1 MNRYL
6 LSIGIIFSLS
16 TMPAFSQEG
25 ADRVVEEI
33 VVTGLRK
40 ESNLQDTAITIT
52 AITAADLE
60 TKQLENFEDL
70 QFAVPTLTFAKGA
83 YSGSGI
89 SLRGIGNFA
98 VGNSSSEAIGYFW
111 NGQTASQSGLYEAE
125 FFDVERIEVLRGPQ
139 GTLFGSGTTGGAV
152 QLITK
157 RPDAVFGGNFKVD
170 AADFDS
176 KRVSGAVNVPLS
188 DNLRSRFAFASLK
201 RGGFVTN
208 NYNGETIDDRN
219 TMAGRASFEWDY
231 SDDTTVSL
239 VYEQTTADDNRIRA
253 ARQFCK
259 QDSFFG
265 CSPLET
271 GLDSVHSTGSYFH
284 WINYFM
290 FTYTDLANSYNR
302 DNPSKDVRT
311 VDLDFTPKH
320 DTKLESTLLA
330 IDHQLTDDVNM
341 ALTYSYHT
349 RDYTDWA
356 DYDHSVSVLPYA
368 LGPITTNVG
377 FDPTTGNPGVG
388 LRTYDSEQ
396 NIDYSANESEWSQTE
411 VTFSS
416 DYDGKFN
423 FTAGYFYIETGSE
436 TDYHIKSPSLMYYG
450 NTNNGPHCQVF
461 PTVCN
466 VGGLPYWGTFF
477 AGLPGGIAA
486 ATGLAG
492 AGAIAPSAV
501 LATGLGLASGGI
513 IIPGVAGANA
523 AAVAAA
529 AGRTGGLPL
538 WQQTYRNDSNLNRD
552 SNAVYGEIYYDI
564 SDDTRLTLGGRY
576 SEYRITDHGWTG
588 LADLTGKGAG
598 YMGATQP
605 RADIRTYE
613 GDKTTYKVGL
623 DHNLND
629 NQLLYATFS
638 TGFKPGGSNPTA
650 ADGGGASVYDPEEV
664 EVFEVGMKN
673 TLMDGRL
680 QLNLSAYHNEVTGL
694 QLSKIVRR
702 SSINENADA
711 TIKGVEAE
719 FTFFI
724 TNTLMIDG
732 FYAYTDATIDSF
744 MTVDPLNPTGASQ
757 ILPYAAGQTGFL
769 SDFAPL
775 AATCDPNVL
784 LGLAA
789 PSASCALGLTA
800 SNAQLGALVKY
811 ANTDT
816 GMVFSS
822 FGSLCTQPYYGLDST
837 TLPCPVTDG
846 VLQDLSG
853 NTLPGSAE
861 DNYRLGLTKFF
872 DTTEGSYAFR
882 VDYSFRGDT
891 FSDTYNRTRDYIEE
905 YDVVDLSLTYT
916 PNNADWYVGAYVRNL
931 SDSDHIY
938 AKYNTDPTIG
948 GFANGVALD
957 PKIMGINFGMNF

>member
-1 MNRYL
+1 MNRFL
-6 LSIGIIFSLS
+6 LSIGIIFSFS
-16 TMPAFSQEG
+16 IVPAFAQDG

-52 AITAADLE
+52 AITASDLE

-98 VGNSSSEAIGYFW
+98 VGNSSSNAIGYFW

-139 GTLFGSGTTGGAV
+139 GTLFGSGTTGGAI

-157 RPDAVFGGNFKVD
+157 RPDAVFGGNVKVD
-170 AADFDS
+170 MADYDS
-176 KRVSGAVNVPLS
+176 RRLSGAINVPLS

-201 RGGFVTN
+201 RDGFVTN
-208 NYNGETIDDRN
+208 NYNGETLDDRN

-239 VYEQTTADDNRIRA
+239 IYENTTADDNRLRA

-259 QDSFFG
+259 QDDFFG
-265 CSPLET
+265 CSPFET

-302 DNPSKDVRT
+302 DNPSSDVRT

-320 DTKLESTLLA
+320 ETMLESTLLE

-341 ALTYSYHT
+341 VLSYSYHT
-349 RDYTDWA
+349 RDYEDWA
-356 DYDHSVSVLPYA
+356 DYDHSVSVVPYA
-368 LGPITTNVG
+368 LGPIKTNVG
-377 FDPTTGNPGVG
+377 VDPTTGNPGVG
-388 LRTYDSEQ
+388 MRTYVSEQ

-411 VTFSS
+411 IRFSS

-423 FTAGYFYIETGSE
+423 FTAGYYYNETGSE

-450 NTNNGPHCQVF
+450 NTSNGPHCVVF
-461 PTVCN
+461 ATTCN
-466 VGGLPYWGTFF
+466 LGGLPYWGTFF
-477 AGLPGGIAA
+477 AQLPVGIAT
-486 ATGLAG
+486 ATGMAQAG
-492 AGAIAPSAV
+492 LIPPSAV
-501 LATGLGLASGGI
+501 LGTGLGIASGTATQTAI
-513 IIPGVAGANA
+513 
-523 AAVAAA
+523 A
-529 AGRTGGLPL
+529 AGRSGGLPL

-552 SNAVYGEIYYDI
+552 ENAAYGEIYYDI

-576 SEYRITDHGWTG
+576 SEYRIIDNAYTA
-588 LADLTGKGAG
+588 LADLTGQGAG
-598 YMGATQP
+598 VISAVQP
-605 RADIRTYE
+605 SPVTRTFE
-613 GDKTTYKVGL
+613 GEEFTYKVGF

-629 NQLLYATFS
+629 EQLLYATFS
-638 TGFKPGGSNPTA
+638 TGFKPGGSNPTSG
-650 ADGGGASVYDPEEV
+650 DGGGIATYDPEEV

-680 QLNLSAYHNEVTGL
+680 QLNVSAYQNEITGL

-719 FTFFI
+719 FTFFV
-724 TNTLMIDG
+724 TNTLMLDG
-732 FYAYTDATIDSF
+732 FYAWTDATIDSF
-744 MTVDPLNPTGASQ
+744 LTVDPLNPGGATK
-757 ILPYAAGQTGFL
+757 ILPYAPGQTGFF

-775 AATCDPNVL
+775 AATCDPLVL
-784 LGLAA
+784 IGQAA
-789 PSASCALGLTA
+789 PSAQCLLGLTA
-800 SNAQLGALVKY
+800 SNPQLGALVKY
-811 ANTDT
+811 KNTDA
-816 GMVFSS
+816 GLIFSS
-822 FGSLCTQPYYGLDST
+822 FGSLCTQPYFGLDST

-846 VLQDLSG
+846 VEQDLSG
-853 NTLPGSAE
+853 NRLPGSAE

-872 DTTEGSYAFR
+872 DRPGGTFALR
-882 VDYSFRGDT
+882 VDYSFRGDNY
-891 FSDTYNRTRDYIEE
+891 SDTYNRTRDYIEE
-905 YDVVDLSLTYT
+905 YDVVDLSLNYT
-916 PNNADWYVGAYVRNL
+916 PNNGDWYVGAYVRNL

-957 PKIMGINFGMNF
+957 PKIMGINFGINF

>member
-16 TMPAFSQEG
+16 IMPAFAQEG
-25 ADRVVEEI
+25 AERVVEEI

-70 QFAVPTLTFAKGA
+70 QFAVPTLTFGKGA

-98 VGNSSSEAIGYFW
+98 VGNSSSNAIGYFW
-111 NGQTASQSGLYEAE
+111 NGQTGSQSGLYEAE

-157 RPDAVFGGNFKVD
+157 RPDAVFGGNVKVD
-170 AADFDS
+170 MADYDS
-176 KRVSGAVNVPLS
+176 RRLSGAINIPLS

-201 RGGFVTN
+201 RDGFVTN
-208 NYNGETIDDRN
+208 NYNGEKLDDRN

-239 VYEQTTADDNRIRA
+239 IYENTTADDNRLRA

-265 CSPLET
+265 CSPFET
-271 GLDSVHSTGSYFH
+271 GLDAPHSTGSYFH

-290 FTYTDLANSYNR
+290 FTYTDLETSYNR
-302 DNPSKDVRT
+302 NNPSSDVRT

-320 DTKLESTLLA
+320 ETMLESTLLE
-330 IDHQLTDDVNM
+330 IDHQLTDDVSMN
-341 ALTYSYHT
+341 LTYSYHT
-349 RDYTDWA
+349 RDYEDWA
-356 DYDHSVSVLPYA
+356 DYDHSVSVVPYA
-368 LGPITTNVG
+368 LGPIVTNVG
-377 FDPTTGNPGVG
+377 VDPTTGNPGVG
-388 LRTYDSEQ
+388 LRSYDSEQ

-416 DYDGKFN
+416 DFDGKFN
-423 FTAGYFYIETGSE
+423 FTAGYYYNETSSE

-450 NTNNGPHCQVF
+450 NTSNGPHCVVF
-461 PTVCN
+461 ATTCN
-466 VGGLPYWGTFF
+466 LGGIPYWGTFF
-477 AGLPGGIAA
+477 ASLPGGIAT
-486 ATGLAG
+486 ATGMAQAG
-492 AGAIAPSAV
+492 LIAPGAV
-501 LATGLGLASGGI
+501 LGTGLGIASGSATATAI
-513 IIPGVAGANA
+513 
-523 AAVAAA
+523 A
-529 AGRTGGLPL
+529 AGRSGGLPL

-552 SNAVYGEIYYDI
+552 ENAAYGEIYYDVT
-564 SDDTRLTLGGRY
+564 DDTRLTLGGRF
-576 SEYRITDHGWTG
+576 SEYRIVDNAYTA
-588 LADLTGKGAG
+588 LADLTGQGAG
-598 YMGATQP
+598 VISAVQP
-605 RADIRTYE
+605 APVTRTFE
-613 GDKTTYKVGL
+613 GEEFTYKVGI

-629 NQLLYATFS
+629 DQLFYATFS
-638 TGFKPGGSNPTA
+638 TGFKPGGSNPTSGDN
-650 ADGGGASVYDPEEV
+650 DGITDYDPEEV

-680 QLNLSAYHNEVTGL
+680 QLNVSAYQNEITGL

-719 FTFFI
+719 FTFFV
-724 TNTLMIDG
+724 TNTLLLDG
-732 FYAYTDATIDSF
+732 FYAWTDATIDSF
-744 MTVDPLNPTGASQ
+744 LTVDPLNPGGATMV
-757 ILPYAAGQTGFL
+757 LPYAPGQTGFL

-775 AATCDPNVL
+775 AATCNPLVFV
-784 LGLAA
+784 GQAA
-789 PSASCALGLTA
+789 PSAQCSLGLAA

-811 ANTDT
+811 RNTDA

-837 TLPCPVTDG
+837 TLPCPVSDG
-846 VLQDLSG
+846 VEQDLSG
-853 NTLPGSAE
+853 NRLPGSAE

-872 DTTEGSYAFR
+872 DRPGGTFALR
-882 VDYSFRGDT
+882 VDYSFRGDNY
-891 FSDTYNRTRDYIEE
+891 SDTYNRTRDYIEE
-905 YDVVDLSLTYT
+905 YDVVDLSLNYT
-916 PNNADWYVGAYVRNL
+916 PNDGDWYVGAYIRNL

-938 AKYNTDPTIG
+938 AKYNTDPTVG

>member
-1 MNRYL
+1 MNRFL
-6 LSIGIIFSLS
+6 LSIGIIFSFS
-16 TMPAFSQEG
+16 IVPAFAQDG

-52 AITAADLE
+52 AITASDLE

-83 YSGSGI
+83 YSGAGI
-89 SLRGIGNFA
+89 FLRGIGNFA
-98 VGNSSSEAIGYFW
+98 VGNSSSNAIGYFW

-139 GTLFGSGTTGGAV
+139 GTLFGSGTTGGAI

-157 RPDAVFGGNFKVD
+157 RPDAVFGGNVKVD
-170 AADFDS
+170 MADYDS
-176 KRVSGAVNVPLS
+176 RRLSGAINVPLS

-201 RGGFVTN
+201 RDGFVTN
-208 NYNGETIDDRN
+208 NYNGETLDDRN

-239 VYEQTTADDNRIRA
+239 IYENTTADDNRLRA

-265 CSPLET
+265 CSPFET

-302 DNPSKDVRT
+302 NNPSSDVRT

-320 DTKLESTLLA
+320 ETMLESTLLE

-341 ALTYSYHT
+341 VLSYSYHT
-349 RDYTDWA
+349 RDYEDWA
-356 DYDHSVSVLPYA
+356 DYDHSVSVVPYA

-377 FDPTTGNPGVG
+377 VDPTTGNPGVG
-388 LRTYDSEQ
+388 VRTYDSEQ

-411 VTFSS
+411 IRFSS

-423 FTAGYFYIETGSE
+423 FSAGYYYNETGSE

-450 NTNNGPHCQVF
+450 NTSNGPHCVVF
-461 PTVCN
+461 ATTCN
-466 VGGLPYWGTFF
+466 LGGLPYWGTFF
-477 AGLPGGIAA
+477 AALPGGVAT
-486 ATGLAG
+486 ATGMAQAG
-492 AGAIAPSAV
+492 LIPPSAV
-501 LATGLGLASGGI
+501 LGTGLGIASGSATATAI
-513 IIPGVAGANA
+513 
-523 AAVAAA
+523 A
-529 AGRTGGLPL
+529 AGRSGGMPL

-552 SNAVYGEIYYDI
+552 ENAAYGEIYYDI
-564 SDDTRLTLGGRY
+564 SDDTRITLGGRY
-576 SEYRITDHGWTG
+576 SEYRIIDNAYTA
-588 LADLTGKGAG
+588 LADLTGQGAG
-598 YMGATQP
+598 VISAVQP
-605 RADIRTYE
+605 GPVTRSFE
-613 GDKTTYKVGL
+613 GEEFTYKVGF

-629 NQLLYATFS
+629 EQLLYATFS
-638 TGFKPGGSNPTA
+638 TGFKPGGSNPTSG
-650 ADGGGASVYDPEEV
+650 DGGGIDTYDPEEV

-680 QLNLSAYHNEVTGL
+680 QLNVSAYQNEITGL

-719 FTFFI
+719 FTFFV
-724 TNTLMIDG
+724 TNTLMLDG
-732 FYAYTDATIDSF
+732 FYAWTDATIDKF
-744 MTVDPLNPTGASQ
+744 MTVDPLNPGGATQ
-757 ILPYAAGQTGFL
+757 VLPYAPGQTGFL

-775 AATCDPNVL
+775 AATCNPLVFL
-784 LGLAA
+784 GQAAPSAQCSLGLAA
-789 PSASCALGLTA
+789 SD
-800 SNAQLGALVKY
+800 AQLGALVKY
-811 ANTDT
+811 RNTDA

-822 FGSLCTQPYYGLDST
+822 FGSLCTQPYFGLDST

-853 NTLPGSAE
+853 NRLPSSAE

-872 DTTEGSYAFR
+872 DRPGGTFALR
-882 VDYSFRGDT
+882 VDYSFRGDNY
-891 FSDTYNRTRDYIEE
+891 SDTYNRKRDYIEE
-905 YDVVDLSLTYT
+905 YDVVDLSLNYT
-916 PNNADWYVGAYVRNL
+916 PNDGDWYVGAYVRNL

-938 AKYNTDPTIG
+938 AKYNSDPTIG
-948 GFANGVALD
+948 GFANGVTLD
-957 PKIMGINFGMNF
+957 PKIMGINFGINF

>member
-1 MNRYL
+1 MNRFL
-6 LSIGIIFSLS
+6 LSIGIIFSFS
-16 TMPAFSQEG
+16 IVPAFAQDG

-52 AITAADLE
+52 AITASDLE

-98 VGNSSSEAIGYFW
+98 VGNSSSNAIGYFW

-139 GTLFGSGTTGGAV
+139 GTLFGSGTTGGAI
-152 QLITK
+152 QLVTK
-157 RPDAVFGGNFKVD
+157 RPDAVFGGNVKVD
-170 AADFDS
+170 MADYDS
-176 KRVSGAVNVPLS
+176 RRLSGAINVPLS

-201 RGGFVTN
+201 RDGFVTN
-208 NYNGETIDDRN
+208 NYNGETLDDRN

-239 VYEQTTADDNRIRA
+239 IYENTTADDNRLRA

-259 QDSFFG
+259 QDDFFG
-265 CSPLET
+265 CSPFET

-302 DNPSKDVRT
+302 DNPSSDVRT

-320 DTKLESTLLA
+320 ETMLESTLLE

-341 ALTYSYHT
+341 VLSYSYHT
-349 RDYTDWA
+349 RDYEDWA
-356 DYDHSVSVLPYA
+356 DYDHSVSVVPFA
-368 LGPITTNVG
+368 LGPIITNVG
-377 FDPTTGNPGVG
+377 VDPTTGNPGVG
-388 LRTYDSEQ
+388 MRTYDSEQ

-411 VTFSS
+411 IRFSS

-423 FTAGYFYIETGSE
+423 FTAGYYYNETGSE

-450 NTNNGPHCQVF
+450 NTSNGPHCVVF
-461 PTVCN
+461 ATTCN
-466 VGGLPYWGTFF
+466 LGGLPYWGTFF
-477 AGLPGGIAA
+477 AQLPVGIAT
-486 ATGLAG
+486 ATGMAQAG
-492 AGAIAPSAV
+492 LIPPSAV
-501 LATGLGLASGGI
+501 LPTGLGIASGTATQTAI
-513 IIPGVAGANA
+513 
-523 AAVAAA
+523 A
-529 AGRTGGLPL
+529 AGRSGGLPL

-552 SNAVYGEIYYDI
+552 ENAAYGEIYYDI

-576 SEYRITDHGWTG
+576 SEYRIIDNAYTA
-588 LADLTGKGAG
+588 LADLTGQGAG
-598 YMGATQP
+598 VISAVQP
-605 RADIRTYE
+605 APVTRTFE
-613 GDKTTYKVGL
+613 GEEFTYKVGF

-629 NQLLYATFS
+629 EQLLYATFS
-638 TGFKPGGSNPTA
+638 TGFKPGGSNPTSG
-650 ADGGGASVYDPEEV
+650 DGGGIATYDPEEV

-680 QLNLSAYHNEVTGL
+680 QLNVSAYQNEITGL

-719 FTFFI
+719 FTFFV
-724 TNTLMIDG
+724 TNTLMLDG
-732 FYAYTDATIDSF
+732 FYAWTDATIDSF
-744 MTVDPLNPTGASQ
+744 LTVDPLNPGGATK
-757 ILPYAAGQTGFL
+757 ILPYLPGQTGFF

-775 AATCDPNVL
+775 AATCDPLVL
-784 LGLAA
+784 IGQAV
-789 PSASCALGLTA
+789 PSAQCLLGLTA
-800 SNAQLGALVKY
+800 SNPQLGALVKY
-811 ANTDT
+811 KNTDA
-816 GMVFSS
+816 GLIFSS
-822 FGSLCTQPYYGLDST
+822 FGSLCTQPYFGLDST

-846 VLQDLSG
+846 VEQDLSG
-853 NTLPGSAE
+853 NRLPGSAE

-872 DTTEGSYAFR
+872 DRPGGTFALR
-882 VDYSFRGDT
+882 VDYSFRGDNY
-891 FSDTYNRTRDYIEE
+891 SDTYNRTRDYIEE
-905 YDVVDLSLTYT
+905 YDVVDLSLNYT
-916 PNNADWYVGAYVRNL
+916 PNNGDWYVGAYVRNL

-957 PKIMGINFGMNF
+957 PKIMGINFGINF

>member
-6 LSIGIIFSLS
+6 LSVGIIFSLS
-16 TMPAFSQEG
+16 IMPAFAQEG
-25 ADRVVEEI
+25 AERVVEEI

-70 QFAVPTLTFAKGA
+70 QFAVPTLTFGKGA

-98 VGNSSSEAIGYFW
+98 VGNSSSNAIGYFW
-111 NGQTASQSGLYEAE
+111 NGQTGSQSGLYEAE
-125 FFDVERIEVLRGPQ
+125 FFDVERFEVLRGSK
-139 GTLFGSGTTGGAV
+139 GTFGGFVTTGGAV

-157 RPDAVFGGNFKVD
+157 RPDAVFGGNVKVD
-170 AADFDS
+170 MADYDS
-176 KRVSGAVNVPLS
+176 RRLSGAINVPLS
-188 DNLRSRFAFASLK
+188 ENLRSRFAFASLK
-201 RGGFVTN
+201 RDGFVTN
-208 NYNGETIDDRN
+208 NYNGETLDDRN

-239 VYEQTTADDNRIRA
+239 IYENTTADDNRLRA

-265 CSPLET
+265 CSPFET
-271 GLDSVHSTGSYFH
+271 GLDAPHSSGSYFH

-290 FTYTDLANSYNR
+290 FTYTDLETSYNR
-302 DNPSKDVRT
+302 NNPSSDVRT

-320 DTKLESTLLA
+320 ETMLESTLLE
-330 IDHQLTDDVNM
+330 IDHQLTDDVSM
-341 ALTYSYHT
+341 SLTYSYHT
-349 RDYTDWA
+349 RDYEDWA

-368 LGPITTNVG
+368 LGPIVTNVG
-377 FDPTTGNPGVG
+377 VDPTTGNPGVG
-388 LRTYDSEQ
+388 MRSYDSEQ

-411 VTFSS
+411 VTFTS
-416 DYDGKFN
+416 DFDGKFN
-423 FTAGYFYIETGSE
+423 FTAGYYYNEVSSE

-450 NTNNGPHCQVF
+450 NTSNGPHCVVF
-461 PTVCN
+461 ATTCN
-466 VGGLPYWGTFF
+466 LGGIPYWGTFF
-477 AGLPGGIAA
+477 AALPGGVAT
-486 ATGLAG
+486 ATGMAQAG
-492 AGAIAPSAV
+492 LIPPSAV
-501 LATGLGLASGGI
+501 LGTGLGIASGSATQTAI
-513 IIPGVAGANA
+513 
-523 AAVAAA
+523 A
-529 AGRTGGLPL
+529 AGRSGGLPL

-552 SNAVYGEIYYDI
+552 ENAAYGEIYYDVT
-564 SDDTRLTLGGRY
+564 DDTRLTLGGRF
-576 SEYRITDHGWTG
+576 SEYRIIDNAYTA
-588 LADLTGKGAG
+588 LADLTGQGAG
-598 YMGATQP
+598 VISAVQP
-605 RADIRTYE
+605 APVTRTFE
-613 GDKTTYKVGL
+613 GEEFTYKVGI

-629 NQLLYATFS
+629 EQLLYATFS
-638 TGFKPGGSNPTA
+638 TGFKPGGSNPTSGDN
-650 ADGGGASVYDPEEV
+650 DGITDYAPEEV

-680 QLNLSAYHNEVTGL
+680 QLNVSAYQNEITGL

-719 FTFFI
+719 FTFFL
-724 TNTLMIDG
+724 TNTLLLDG
-732 FYAYTDATIDSF
+732 FYAWTDATIDSF
-744 MTVDPLNPTGASQ
+744 LTVDPLNPGNATQ
-757 ILPYAAGQTGFL
+757 LLPYGPGQTGFL

-775 AATCDPNVL
+775 AATCNPLVFV
-784 LGLAA
+784 GQAA
-789 PSASCALGLTA
+789 PSASCSLGLAA

-811 ANTDT
+811 RNTDA
-816 GMVFSS
+816 GPVFSS

-837 TLPCPVTDG
+837 TLPCPATDG
-846 VLQDLSG
+846 VEQDLSG
-853 NTLPGSAE
+853 NRLPGSAE

-872 DTTEGSYAFR
+872 DTAGGTYALR
-882 VDYSFRGDT
+882 VDYSFRGDNY
-891 FSDTYNRTRDYIEE
+891 SDTYNRTRDYIEE
-905 YDVVDLSLTYT
+905 YDVVDLSLNYT
-916 PNNADWYVGAYVRNL
+916 PNDGDWYVGAYIRNL

-938 AKYNTDPTIG
+938 AKYNTDPTVG